1 MNKVRIWLNI
11 EAIGDYIYAA
21 DAHQARAAVASRF
34 LSGSA
39 KKADLRIGNLVQIL
53 ALAADLGKSVLAL
66 FPPKA
71 WWLRRRLLTVIFSAE
86 LESKRHLTM
95 GEPKER
101 EHTTGG

>member
-1 MNKVRIWLNI
+1 MPLMRTR
-11 EAIGDYIYAA
+11 
-21 DAHQARAAVASRF
+21 RAPPWRALF

-86 LESKRHLTM
+86 LESKRNLT
-95 GEPKER
+95 K
-101 EHTTGG
+101 GGTESASTRRGAE